1 LFSSYHLD
9 NRGFLVLK
17 FVVTVSGA
25 VAIAAA
31 LTACTG
37 GTATPP
43 ALQAAASSTTTS
55 SVSMSP
61 TTARG
66 ATHAVHTS
74 HVRSWIDPAAK
85 SGPLVYVTDSGTN
98 TAQVYSYP
106 ALKNVGTIGGLDNPQ
121 GDCVDGNN
129 NVWIVNTQASQILE
143 YAHGGTTPI
152 ATLSDPNQYPVGCSF
167 DPTSGNLA
175 VSNFYSTSGPPGS
188 VSIYTNATGTPAT
201 FTPPGF
207 AVVYYLGY
215 DAKGTLYLD
224 GIDSGSSFLFSSF
237 NGKKFTSITLE
248 HPIGGP
254 GTVQAVGDRVVVG
267 DQTNGANAAY
277 GFKIHAS
284 KGTLV
289 KTTPLTGANDVVQF
303 NIYKNSLVGAD
314 INFSSGSTVD
324 RFKYP
329 AGGSPVK
336 STPGLSAPIGAVV
349 SP

>member
-1 LFSSYHLD
+1 L
-9 NRGFLVLK
+9 LVLK
-17 FVVTVSGA
+17 FVVTISGA

-37 GTATPP
+37 GNATPP
-43 ALQAAASSTTTS
+43 ALQSAASSVTAS
-55 SVSMSP
+55 SVSMPP

-66 ATHAVHTS
+66 ARAAVHTS

-106 ALKNVGTIGGLDNPQ
+106 ALKNVGTIGDLDNPQ
-121 GDCVDGNN
+121 GDCVDKNN

-167 DPTSGNLA
+167 DPTTGNLA

-188 VSIYTNATGTPAT
+188 VSIYSNATGTPAT

-237 NGKKFTSITLE
+237 NGKKFTSITLD

-254 GTVQAVGDRVVVG
+254 GTVQVVGDRVVVG
-267 DQTNGANAAY
+267 DQTNGDNAAY
-277 GFKIHAS
+277 GFKIHGS
-284 KGTLV
+284 NGTLV
-289 KTTPLTGANDVVQF
+289 KTTALTGANDVVQF

>member
-1 LFSSYHLD
+1 
-9 NRGFLVLK
+9 LK

-37 GTATPP
+37 ATATPP
-43 ALQAAASSTTTS
+43 ALQAAASSGTAS
-55 SVSMSP
+55 SAIASP

-66 ATHAVHTS
+66 NRPAVHTL

-106 ALKNVGTIGGLDNPQ
+106 TLKSVGQIGGLDNPQ
-121 GDCVDGNN
+121 GDCVDKNN

-167 DPTSGNLA
+167 DPTTGNLA

-188 VSIYTNATGTPAT
+188 ISIYTNATGTPAT

-207 AVVYYLGY
+207 AVVYYLAY
-215 DAKGTLYLD
+215 NANGTLYLD
-224 GIDSGSSFLFSSF
+224 GINSGSSFLFSSF
-237 NGKKFTSITLE
+237 KGKTFKSITLE
-248 HPIGGP
+248 QPIGGP
-254 GTVQAVGDRVVVG
+254 GTVQTIGNRVIVG
-267 DQTNGANAAY
+267 DQTHDANAAY
-277 GFKIHAS
+277 AFTIAGS
-284 KGTLV
+284 KGKLV
-289 KTTPLTGANDVVQF
+289 KTTPLTGATDVVQF
-303 NIYKNSLVGAD
+303 NIYKKSLVGAD
-314 INFSSGSTVD
+314 INFTNGSTAD

-336 STPGLSAPIGAVV
+336 STQGLNAPIGAVV

>member
-1 LFSSYHLD
+1 MDH
-9 NRGFLVLK
+9 
-17 FVVTVSGA
+17 
-25 VAIAAA
+25 
-31 LTACTG
+31 
-37 GTATPP
+37 
-43 ALQAAASSTTTS
+43 
-55 SVSMSP
+55 
-61 TTARG
+61 
-66 ATHAVHTS
+66 
-74 HVRSWIDPAAK
+74 AAK

-98 TAQVYSYP
+98 TAQVYEYP
-106 ALKNVGTIGGLDNPQ
+106 SLKNVGQIGGLDNPQ
-121 GDCVDGNN
+121 GDCVDKNG

-167 DPTSGNLA
+167 DPASGNLA

-188 VSIYTNATGTPAT
+188 ISIYTKASGAPAT

-207 AVVYYLGY
+207 AVVYYLSY
-215 DAKGTLYLD
+215 DEKGTLYLD

-237 NGKKFTSITLE
+237 SGKKFTSITLA

-254 GTVQAVGDRVVVG
+254 GTVQAIGDRVIVG
-267 DQTNGANAAY
+267 DQANGNNAAY
-277 GFKIHAS
+277 AFKIHGT
-284 KGTLV
+284 KGMLI

-303 NIYKNSLVGAD
+303 DIYKNALVGAD
-314 INFSSGSTVD
+314 INFSAGSTLD

-336 STPGLSAPIGAVV
+336 STSGLNAPIGTVV

>member
-1 LFSSYHLD
+1 LKSVLTISS
-9 NRGFLVLK
+9 
-17 FVVTVSGA
+17 A
-25 VAIAAA
+25 VAIATA
-31 LTACTG
+31 LTACS
-37 GTATPP
+37 GTNATPASPP
-43 ALQAAASSTTTS
+43 ATSFARASSISTS
-55 SVSMSP
+55 L
-61 TTARG
+61 TTARV
-66 ATHAVHTS
+66 AVAIVRRS

-98 TAQVYSYP
+98 VAEIYSYP

-121 GDCVDGNN
+121 GDCVDKND

-152 ATLSDPNQYPVGCSF
+152 ATLSDPGQYPVGCAF
-167 DPTSGNLA
+167 DPTTGNLA
-175 VSNFYSTSGPPGS
+175 VSNFYSTNGPPGS
-188 VSIYTNATGTPAT
+188 VSIYTDATGTPAT

-215 DAKGTLYLD
+215 DEKGTLYLD

-277 GFKIHAS
+277 GFKIHGS

-303 NIYKNSLVGAD
+303 NIYKKALVGAD
-314 INFSSGSTVD
+314 INFSTGSTVD

-329 AGGSPVK
+329 AGGPAVK
-336 STPGLSAPIGAVV
+336 STTGLSAPIGAVV